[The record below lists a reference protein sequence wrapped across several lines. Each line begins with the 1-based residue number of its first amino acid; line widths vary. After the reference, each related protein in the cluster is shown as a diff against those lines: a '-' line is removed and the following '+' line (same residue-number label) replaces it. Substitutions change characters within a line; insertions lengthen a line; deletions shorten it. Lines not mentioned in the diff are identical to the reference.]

1 MATAITGLTISGGLN
16 PILEQSIRTLTGNY
30 TTAKQKAAWMTKLA
44 DRNEIEVKIRCLQV
58 IKGKTYA
65 RAIEKENGR
74 DLPVLSDLGITN
86 MLAEQ
91 LITLGEL
98 DAWYSLAE
106 ITKFQFT
113 IYSPLPDKA
122 DARTILDDIRVQ
134 LIPMRNAAHE
144 LLRIEQE
151 SKALA
156 EQKPLSPASLRA
168 AISLGMWPLFFE
180 QHKQEAFLLLQWAEL
195 PCMARLD
202 YFSSLAAEEQQS
214 IWQSKTPEA
223 REAATQALYD
233 LQYGNKS

>member
-1 MATAITGLTISGGLN
+1 MELKTSNGSN
-16 PILEQSIRTLTGNY
+16 PILEQAIRTLTGNY

-44 DRNEIEVKIRCLQV
+44 DMTEIETKIRVLQV
-58 IKGKTYA
+58 VKGKTYA

-74 DLPVLSDLGITN
+74 EIPALSDLGITSL
-86 MLAEQ
+86 LAEQ

-98 DAWYSLAE
+98 DAWRRLAE
-106 ITKFQFT
+106 TTKFHYT

-122 DARTILDDIRVQ
+122 DAQQLLDDVRLQ
-134 LIPMRNAAHE
+134 LTPMRNAAHE

-180 QHKQEAFLLLQWAEL
+180 QHKQEAYLLLQWAEL
-195 PCMARLD
+195 PCIARLD
-202 YFSSLAAEEQQS
+202 YFSSLAPEEQQS
-214 IWQSKTPEA
+214 IWQAKTPEA